1 MFLLIKLIKES
12 YLFAYTAIISNKVRT
27 LLSLLGITIGIF
39 SVISVLSVFDS
50 LERSIRNSFND
61 LGSNVIFIQKWPW
74 MMGGGDYP
82 WWKYMNRP
90 EPTMYE
96 MEEIIKRSNTAEAA
110 SFMFSFS
117 RQLSF
122 RNNTYDDVG
131 IIAVS
136 HDYERV
142 MPVDI
147 QEGRYFTRTESQN
160 GRNVVIIGAKI
171 AEELFPDSDPLGQ
184 TVKIGGNRAN
194 IIGILKR
201 QGEGAFGNSNDEQVI
216 VPVNFARAFVNM
228 RNSGT
233 TIVTKAAANV
243 SNTQLMD
250 ELTGIMRSLRKLKPG
265 EENDFALNEVS
276 VINQGLQ
283 AFFNGLAIIGWII
296 GAFSLL
302 VGGFGIANIMFV
314 SVRERTNIIGI
325 QKAIGAKNYFILLE
339 FLFEAV
345 FLSLLGGIIGLLLIY
360 SGMIAFGHAMPFP
373 LILSQ
378 SNILLGLI
386 ISTVIGLISGFVPAW
401 VAARLDPVEAIRF
414 GY

>member
-74 MMGGGDYP
+74 MMGSGDYP

>member
-131 IIAVS
+131 IMAVS

-233 TIVTKAAANV
+233 TIVAKAAANV

-250 ELTGIMRSLRKLKPG
+250 DLTGIMRSLRKLKPG

-283 AFFNGLAIIGWII
+283 AFFSGLAIIGWII

-360 SGMIAFGHAMPFP
+360 LGMISFGHAMPFP